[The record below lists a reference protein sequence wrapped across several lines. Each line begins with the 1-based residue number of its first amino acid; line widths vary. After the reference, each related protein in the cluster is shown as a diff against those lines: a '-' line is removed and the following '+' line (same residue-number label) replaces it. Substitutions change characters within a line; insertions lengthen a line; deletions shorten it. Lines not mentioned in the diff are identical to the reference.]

1 MKYSLF
7 FFSKVIKMAKIT
19 NKVLWDKEVKRLQ
32 RFINRLEKRGYY
44 FDESIIPEKPKRV
57 SKQALSTLQR
67 LKGNRIYVQANYIN
81 PQTGEV
87 LSGIEGKKVEKQLK
101 SEYQQSIYNEADI
114 ILSNIIRLINEWYPQ
129 DYWSIYFEE
138 QKRNDKDLLLNMLDE
153 AIAIEGREETARRLQ
168 ANSNGDLERLTNSI
182 LYSSDEDQVNYDI
195 VVFASYLKGGN
206 LSLEENIELTE
217 RQVYGENN

>member
-1 MKYSLF
+1 
-7 FFSKVIKMAKIT
+7 MAKIT

-44 FDESIIPEKPKRV
+44 FDEPIIPEKPKRV
-57 SKQALSTLQR
+57 SKKALSALQS

-81 PQTGEV
+81 PQTGEI

-101 SEYQQSIYNEADI
+101 SQYQQPVYSEADI
-114 ILSNIIRLINEWYPQ
+114 ILRNIIQLINEWYPQ

-138 QKRNDKDLLLNMLDE
+138 QKRNDKDLLLNMLNE
-153 AIAIEGREETARRLQ
+153 AIASEGREEVAKRLQ
-168 ANSNGDLERLTNSI
+168 ENSNGDLERLTNSI
-182 LYSSDEDQVNYDI
+182 LYSSDEQQVNYDI

-217 RQVYGENN
+217 RQSYGESNGV

>member
-1 MKYSLF
+1 
-7 FFSKVIKMAKIT
+7 MAKIT

-32 RFINRLEKRGYY
+32 RFIMSLEKRGYY
-44 FDESIIPEKPKRV
+44 FEEPIIPEKPKRV
-57 SKQALSTLQR
+57 SKKALSELQN

-81 PQTGEV
+81 PQTGEI

-101 SEYQQSIYNEADI
+101 SEYQQAIYNEVDI
-114 ILSNIIRLINEWYPQ
+114 VLQRIIQLINEWYPQ

-138 QKRNDKDLLLNMLDE
+138 QKRNDKDLLLNMLND
-153 AIAIEGREETARRLQ
+153 AIADEGREEVARRLQ

-182 LYSSDEDQVNYDI
+182 LYSSDEEQVNYDI
-195 VVFASYLKGGN
+195 IIFANYLKGGN

-217 RQVYGENN
+217 RQFYGENN